1 MSRKVDSP
9 RRILALSFSS
19 GAGVFFAGYVFCLLY
34 TTSFSVMG
42 VQSRELED
50 MVFSSF
56 KWLII
61 SSQMKIILCYILIG
75 GAAGAAM
82 GYCMY
87 LYADL
92 RNRVFFVREI
102 LRGSSFYGLAV
113 ALAFFLY
120 DAALHPALYNE
131 YLYARGGIARYIQI
145 ALTDGIPISV
155 LRVFRAAMCVV
166 AIPIGMKA
174 LLLVSEAVRK
184 FFAAAPAYA
193 RRGILIVCIMAFGI
207 YFFQGT
213 RNEGPNLIIIAS
225 DSFRYDRVSAFGGRS
240 GLTPNIDALAGDG
253 FSFHDFHVQLPRT
266 FPSWYCLFS
275 GKYPAQHGVRHM
287 FPRRDEIA
295 RADAGLPSLLAKNG
309 YTTSVVADYAGD
321 IFSRMNCF
329 QRVNAPGFSFA
340 TLIQQR
346 SLEIQCML
354 LPFLQNRAGRFAF
367 PELRAFAHN
376 SDPEFLKNDV
386 IRELER
392 LSGTKKFFFTI
403 FCSTTH
409 FPYASPYPWY
419 KQYAEKEYRGEYKYL
434 KINDPTK
441 SSVIS
446 DADKQQ
452 IAGLFDG
459 ACASIDDAVGEITAW
474 LKKNGLYDNSIIVFT
489 ADHGEN
495 LYDDGLDLGHGEH
508 FRGEYATH
516 VPCIIK
522 FHDAYKKHVAVAGYN
537 GIVEQVDFMPTI
549 MDILKLSARD
559 DAAGIS
565 FRPVIEGRQ
574 AKIPRVAFSETGIWF
589 VDTGDQ
595 FFQKQRIRYPDV
607 SVLCRLEEPD
617 NQVVLKEEYDDLITI
632 AKHRA
637 VFNETHKLI
646 YIPTRE
652 GARYELVRRGDKGH
666 SNVYARRG
674 REFHELYG
682 YLCRY
687 MKQYENM
694 KLINGMF
701 IPRSEENEEKE

>member
-1 MSRKVDSP
+1 MIYFRFYNRAVDWLSRKVDSP

-295 RADAGLPSLLAKNG
+295 RADAGPPSLLAKNG
-309 YTTSVVADYAGD
+309 YDLRGGRLRRRYIFAYELFSAG
-321 IFSRMNCF
+321 
-329 QRVNAPGFSFA
+329 QRPGFSFA

-346 SLEIQCML
+346 SLKIRML
-354 LPFLQNRAGRFAF
+354 LPFLQNRAGRVC
-367 PELRAFAHN
+367 LSRAA
-376 SDPEFLKNDV
+376 
-386 IRELER
+386 RC
-392 LSGTKKFFFTI
+392 TI
-403 FCSTTH
+403 
-409 FPYASPYPWY
+409 P
-419 KQYAEKEYRGEYKYL
+419 
-434 KINDPTK
+434 
-441 SSVIS
+441 
-446 DADKQQ
+446 
-452 IAGLFDG
+452 
-459 ACASIDDAVGEITAW
+459 
-474 LKKNGLYDNSIIVFT
+474 
-489 ADHGEN
+489 
-495 LYDDGLDLGHGEH
+495 
-508 FRGEYATH
+508 
-516 VPCIIK
+516 
-522 FHDAYKKHVAVAGYN
+522 
-537 GIVEQVDFMPTI
+537 
-549 MDILKLSARD
+549 ILN
-559 DAAGIS
+559 
-565 FRPVIEGRQ
+565 F
-574 AKIPRVAFSETGIWF
+574 
-589 VDTGDQ
+589 
-595 FFQKQRIRYPDV
+595 
-607 SVLCRLEEPD
+607 
-617 NQVVLKEEYDDLITI
+617 
-632 AKHRA
+632 
-637 VFNETHKLI
+637 
-646 YIPTRE
+646 
-652 GARYELVRRGDKGH
+652 
-666 SNVYARRG
+666 
-674 REFHELYG
+674 
-682 YLCRY
+682 
-687 MKQYENM
+687 
-694 KLINGMF
+694 
-701 IPRSEENEEKE
+701 